1 MLDEERGQERAAE
14 GVIFVTVLAHES
26 ALPGVQMLV
35 GSLRT
40 FGGPFSQAPLWIFDL
55 TPEAELCGRMAANR
69 VETFPLSLPAELRG
83 YPFAGKVAACARA
96 EELVPSH
103 LTSLVWISSDC
114 LIFNPP
120 RAVLLTPPHQAAL
133 RPVHIQNIGAA
144 REGALNAYWR
154 EIYRQVAQKPP
165 AFSVDSFVD
174 RVTLYPYFNTHTF
187 AVNPRPGLMGRWQEI
202 FLRLV
207 KDEPFQ
213 SGACRDTPHKIF
225 LHQAVFSALLSTHLD
240 QDRISMLPP
249 TYGYPYNLQEQIPT
263 RRRVKDLG
271 ELVSLTWEGRTL
283 APDEVQD
290 IHIGERYRKWLRVYF
305 R

>member
-1 MLDEERGQERAAE
+1 MLDEEKRQDRAAE
-14 GVIFVTVLAHES
+14 GVIFVTALAHES

-40 FGGPFSQAPLWIFDL
+40 FGGPFSRAPLWIFDL

-69 VETFPLSLPAELRG
+69 VEAIPLSLPAGLRG

-96 EELVPSH
+96 EERAPSQ

-114 LIFNPP
+114 LIVNPP
-120 RAVLLTPPHQAAL
+120 RGVLLTHPHQAAL

-144 REGALNAYWR
+144 REGPLNDYWR
-154 EIYRQVAQKPP
+154 EIYRRVGHKPP
-165 AFSVDSFVD
+165 TFSVESFVD

-187 AVNPRPGLMGRWQEI
+187 AVDPRPGLMGRWQEI

-213 SGACRDTPHKIF
+213 SEVCRNRRHKIF
-225 LHQAVFSALLSTHLD
+225 LHQAVFSALLSTRLD
-240 QDRISMLPP
+240 RDRINMLPP
-249 TYGYPYNLQEQIPT
+249 TYGYPYNLQEQIPPQ
-263 RRRVKDLG
+263 RRVKGLA
-271 ELVSLTWEGRTL
+271 ELVSLTWEGKTL
-283 APDEVQD
+283 APDQVQD
-290 IHIGERYRKWLRVYF
+290 IHIGQRYRKWLRVYF